1 MRFYVAELSDI
12 ITFIVPV
19 SGDRK
24 WHDAHVEFRER
35 SESDK
40 GMSYAVE
47 TALYFAKYVLPTLAV
62 ASYFLEK

>member
-1 MRFYVAELSDI
+1 MAELSDLVR
-12 ITFIVPV
+12 FIVPV
-19 SGDRK
+19 SGDMK
-24 WHDAHVEFRER
+24 WHNAHIEFRER
-35 SESDK
+35 SESDSDK